1 MTNNQEN
8 KIIYCPY
15 ILTDID
21 GVEELQDDE
30 MLCYYDEPQL
40 FTCKSLKDNA
50 LYLLLL
56 DHEVDVTK
64 TEYITIPIDEQTV
77 EYIKSDKVTTDFIV
91 SIFENSPIKYRT
103 AVIDH
108 KLMLFKPHCSDV

>member
-1 MTNNQEN
+1 MN
-8 KIIYCPY
+8 KQGNKTIYCPY
-15 ILTDID
+15 ILTDVV

-64 TEYITIPIDEQTV
+64 TEYITIPIDKETA
-77 EYIKSDKVTTDFIV
+77 EYIKSDKVDTDFII
-91 SIFENSPIKYRT
+91 STIENSPVKYRT
-103 AVIDH
+103 AVIDR
-108 KLMLFKPHCSDV
+108 KLMLFKTHCSGV

>member
-1 MTNNQEN
+1 MNKQGNN
-8 KIIYCPY
+8 IIYSTY
-15 ILTDID
+15 ILTDIE

-40 FTCKSLKDNA
+40 FTCKSLKDGA

-64 TEYITIPIDEQTV
+64 TEYITIPIDKQTV
-77 EYIKSDKVTTDFIV
+77 EYIKSDKVDTDFIV
-91 SIFENSPIKYRT
+91 STIENSPVKYKT
-103 AVIDH
+103 IVLGE
-108 KLMLFKPHCSDV
+108 KLMLLKPPCSDV

>member
-15 ILTDID
+15 ILTDVV

-40 FTCKSLKDNA
+40 FTCK
-50 LYLLLL
+50 
-56 DHEVDVTK
+56 
-64 TEYITIPIDEQTV
+64 
-77 EYIKSDKVTTDFIV
+77 
-91 SIFENSPIKYRT
+91 
-103 AVIDH
+103 
-108 KLMLFKPHCSDV
+108 

>member
-1 MTNNQEN
+1 MDQKNNES
-8 KIIYCPY
+8 IYCPY
-15 ILTDID
+15 ILTDVV
-21 GVEELQDDE
+21 GVEQLQDDE

-64 TEYITIPIDEQTV
+64 TEYITILIDEQTV
-77 EYIKSDKVTTDFIV
+77 EDIKSDKVDINFIV
-91 SIFENSPIKYRT
+91 SIIENSPVKYRS
-103 AVIDH
+103 AVIDR
-108 KLMLFKPHCSDV
+108 KLMLFK

>member
-1 MTNNQEN
+1 MN
-8 KIIYCPY
+8 KQDNKTICSPY
-15 ILTDID
+15 ILTDIE

-64 TEYITIPIDEQTV
+64 TEYITIPIDKQTV
-77 EYIKSDKVTTDFIV
+77 EYIKSDKVDTDFIV
-91 SIFENSPIKYRT
+91 STIENSPVKYRT
-103 AVIDH
+103 AVLDS
-108 KLMLFKPHCSDV
+108 KLMLFKTPCSDV